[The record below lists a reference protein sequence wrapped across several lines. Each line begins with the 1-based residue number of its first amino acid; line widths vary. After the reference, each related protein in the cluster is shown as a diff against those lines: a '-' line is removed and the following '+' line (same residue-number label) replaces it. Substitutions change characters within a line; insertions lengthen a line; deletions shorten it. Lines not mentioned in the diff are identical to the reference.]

1 MARSGTDPPRDEDA
15 PPALPVKSRESARLV
30 WNSKPRRSPNP
41 RDLEFQPAE
50 VVFPNKAPTGSD
62 LLIPRTAEGEVDDRS
77 LNRLIWGDNLL
88 VMQAL
93 LAQGFEG
100 KVDLVYIDPP
110 FLTSEDYKFTIDLAD
125 YGDVVKLPSLL
136 ERLAYRDTWDNGID
150 SYLDML
156 YPRLQLVRR
165 LLSDRGSLYLH
176 IGSNISHFVRAIL
189 DELFG
194 DHRFLNEIIWK
205 RTAAHND
212 PGRYGRIHDTIL
224 FYSKGENFVW
234 NPPLG
239 ERSEESIEASFHY
252 AEGPPPERKIAH
264 VKRGEQPPKG
274 YRRFQTVTLRSPHPR
289 PNLRYDYKGY
299 KPHPNGWS
307 ISPEIMERYDRES
320 RLFFPSTKDGAL
332 RLKMYLDENPKI
344 PIQDLWTDVNKIEA
358 ASAEQLRFDTQKPE
372 ALLERIISA
381 SSDENSIVAD
391 FFSGSG
397 TTAAVADRLR
407 RRWLAADFS
416 KVAIQVTRARLVDQ
430 GASPFVIENIGN
442 YQRELIYKEGAN
454 IALMQRIVLRLF
466 GAEPHPTHADLG
478 TLDERGKSV
487 LVYVGYPDRP
497 LTAKKTAELVKVART
512 LDGDGYDRLILLAWD
527 YEYNYD
533 EQLEI
538 RRKGFGVQVDPR
550 LIPPSIYDYLRKSKN
565 PEDLIEKF
573 AKKVHFGSKPYLKVG
588 SPKVA
593 EEKGEDSGVSLAIE
607 RYVLS
612 EIPVENESDKAA
624 LQEISMG
631 EQFGIL
637 IDYWAVDWDYDG
649 KTFRSRWQDF
659 RGSHKNRRS
668 VTTRANT
675 RLPRGRKYDIA
686 VRVVDVFGNDATATT
701 SVDLR

>member
-1 MARSGTDPPRDEDA
+1 MARSETNP
-15 PPALPVKSRESARLV
+15 LPNADDLSTSLGKSRESARLV
-30 WNSKPRRSPNP
+30 WNSKPRRAPNA

-50 VVFPNKAPTGSD
+50 VVFPNKAATGSD
-62 LLIPRTAEGEVDDRS
+62 LLIPRTAEGEVDDQR

-93 LAQGFEG
+93 LAQGLEG
-100 KVDLVYIDPP
+100 KIDLVYIDPP
-110 FLTSEDYKFTIDLAD
+110 FLTSEDYKFTIELPD

-156 YPRLQLVRR
+156 YPRLQLIRR
-165 LLSDRGSLYLH
+165 LLSDKGSLYLH
-176 IGSNISHFVRAIL
+176 IGSNISHFVRALL
-189 DELFG
+189 DEVFG
-194 DHRFLNEIIWK
+194 PHRFLNEIIWK

-212 PGRYGRIHDTIL
+212 PGRYGRIHDAIL
-224 FYSKGENFVW
+224 FYSKGEEFVW

-239 ERSEESIEASFHY
+239 DRSEESIEGSFHY
-252 AEGPPPERKIAH
+252 AEGPPPERQIVN
-264 VKRGEQPPKG
+264 VKRGEQPPRG
-274 YRRFQTVTLRSPHPR
+274 YRRFQTVTIRSPHPR
-289 PNLRYDYKGY
+289 PNLRYEFKGY

-307 ISPEIMERYDRES
+307 VSPEIMERYDREH
-320 RLFFPSTKDGAL
+320 RLFYPSTKDGAL

-358 ASAEQLRFDTQKPE
+358 ASTEQLRFETQKPE

-381 SSDENSIVAD
+381 SSEADSIVAD

-397 TTAAVADRLR
+397 TAAAVADRLG

-454 IALMQRIVLRLF
+454 ISLMQRIVLRLF

-478 TLDERGKSV
+478 VLDEHGKAV

-497 LTAKKTAELVKVART
+497 LTAKKTAELVKTART
-512 LDGDGYDRLILLAWD
+512 LDGEGYDRLVLLAWD

-550 LIPPSIYDYLRKSKN
+550 LIPPSIYDYLRKSRN
-565 PEDLIEKF
+565 AEDLIEKF
-573 AKKVHFGSKPYLKVG
+573 AKKIHFGSKPYLKVS
-588 SPKVA
+588 SPKVV
-593 EEKGEDSGVSLAIE
+593 GESGDDFGVSLGVE
-607 RYVLS
+607 RYSSLRN
-612 EIPVENESDKAA
+612 P
-624 LQEISMG
+624 
-631 EQFGIL
+631 
-637 IDYWAVDWDYDG
+637 
-649 KTFRSRWQDF
+649 
-659 RGSHKNRRS
+659 
-668 VTTRANT
+668 
-675 RLPRGRKYDIA
+675 GRE
-686 VRVVDVFGNDATATT
+686 
-701 SVDLR
+701 